1 MHITLVVGKE
11 QKRRQIMYVG
21 DRCSIDGSY
30 W

>member
-1 MHITLVVGKE
+1 MHITHVVGKE
-11 QKRRQIMYVG
+11 QKRQIMYVG